1 MGVVVAVADVV
12 VVNVASVV
20 VAAACLQVLC
30 CLPRCSVVSP
40 RTIQHQIHPQI
51 HPQIRVLY
59 NMGLK
64 TA

>member
-30 CLPRCSVVSP
+30 CLPRCSVVSTP
-40 RTIQHQIHPQI
+40 F
-51 HPQIRVLY
+51 
-59 NMGLK
+59 
-64 TA
+64 